1 MTPTLRKELHKKLFD
16 VCPCGNPTSGVDQT
30 IFSIW
35 IDENFISKEE
45 YKQREMMIRAQE
57 EASAEQDMTFYKVR
71 VLEAI
76 GEDQEP
82 AEDGWVI
89 TLGVQNAERNKLR
102 SELKQKLGLV

>member
-1 MTPTLRKELHKKLFD
+1 MTKELLDEFESIGF
-16 VCPCGNPTSGVDQT
+16 GNQARIQGTKRVELLG
-30 IFSIW
+30 W
-35 IDENFISKEE
+35 IDKNFVSNEDFDS
-45 YKQREMMIRAQE
+45 REIMIRAQE
-57 EASAEQDMTFYKVR
+57 RASAEQDMTFYKVR